1 MTVQRNPIEPPTGT
15 VTFLFTD
22 VAGSTRLWQEHPTEM
37 DAALAR
43 HDEIMR
49 ATIGAHR
56 GYIFSTAG
64 DAFAASFARPGDA
77 VDAAVEAQQGLAAEP
92 WPSDAAI
99 LVRMG
104 IHTGE
109 AVERGGDYFG
119 PTLNLGARIMS
130 AGHGGQV
137 LISAIMASV
146 VAPSKHVLTDLGEHD
161 LRDID
166 GTQRVFQVVG
176 EAMRTDF
183 PPIRS
188 LNRTKHRLPS
198 QRSSFVGRELEVAK
212 TRSLLATS
220 RLVTLTGS
228 GGCGKTRVAI
238 EAAAAEVDAFR
249 DGVFFVDLARSGDG
263 SGVAESFALAL
274 DFAPN
279 GERPLPLQVI
289 SRIASKS
296 VLLVVDNCEH
306 VLDDI
311 AELLDDLLAS
321 CPNTR
326 VLATSREAIELDGEQ
341 TFRLPSLH
349 VDSGSNDDLRPPSV
363 RLFLERAAE
372 SGAEVSPSD
381 DGVITEICRR
391 LDGLPLAIEL
401 AAARTGVLS
410 PSQILERL
418 DDRFTLL
425 TGGRRRTRGRQ
436 QTLEAAIDWSYDLLG
451 PVEQDALRRLSVM
464 PAAFDLDLATAVVA
478 TTPAAALNLVS
489 TLVSRSLLQTVRG
502 EASGAVRYRL
512 LETIRVYAYQRL
524 LDAGDAEASR
534 DRHAEHIAVR
544 LDALTDVPV
553 DLVPDLVLLADDV
566 LSAIDWCRSRNQTNT
581 GARIVSVAAPIF
593 IARGMKDRGRELCE
607 WAQTVDDQVLRSKV
621 LIALAF
627 LAIAFQYRD
636 RPAYRIA
643 RDSLDSAGN
652 MTVGWRMRA
661 HWLRAATYFLFD
673 LDRCEA
679 EIKRAYQLA
688 GSPEDAI
695 GLAYI
700 DASLKQFRGDHLGAI
715 QILKGLPT
723 PDAAAGMML
732 GAAHASLLLALSLA
746 EEPEEVTR
754 MLDAAASARDGWRNR
769 ARRGDQWTL
778 SYEIGRIV
786 ALGYLGEIDQAR
798 RGLVDAASLL
808 GVERLPG
815 LDGDLLV
822 AAAMLSVYDNDPER
836 ASGLLGAANNLRS
849 HYAIC
854 LYMEAHERI
863 HGRPEGD
870 LSTARMTT
878 MHQRLDWQN
887 PVRTRAA
894 RAMLDDELA
903 RLTTL
908 A

>member
-1 MTVQRNPIEPPTGT
+1 MDRRNPVEPPTGT

-22 VAGSTRLWQEHPTEM
+22 VEGSTRLWQEHPEAM
-37 DAALAR
+37 AVALAR

-49 ATIGAHR
+49 AAITAHQ
-56 GYIFSTAG
+56 GYVFSTAG
-64 DAFAASFARPGDA
+64 DAFAAAFARPGDA
-77 VDAAVEAQQGLAAEP
+77 IDASVEVQQGLAAEA
-92 WPSDAAI
+92 WPADVPI
-99 LVRMG
+99 VVRMG

-137 LISAIMASV
+137 LMSATTAGL
-146 VAPSKHVLTDLGEHD
+146 VAPSKHLLTDLGEHD

-166 GTQRVFQVVG
+166 GTQRVFQVLG
-176 EAMRTDF
+176 EAVRADF

-188 LNRTKHRLPS
+188 LNRTRHRLPS
-198 QRSSFVGRELEVAK
+198 QRSSFVGREVEVAK
-212 TRSLLATS
+212 TRSLLRTS

-238 EAAAAEVDAFR
+238 EAAAAEVDTFR
-249 DGVFFVDLARSGDG
+249 DGVFFVDLARTGDG
-263 SGVAESFALAL
+263 SGVAESFTLAL

-279 GERPLPLQVI
+279 GERSLPAQVI
-289 SRIASKS
+289 DRIATKS

-306 VLDDI
+306 VLDDV
-311 AELLDDLLAS
+311 AELLDVLLAA

-341 TFRLPSLH
+341 TFRLPSLD
-349 VDSGSNDDLRPPSV
+349 VDTGTTDDARPPSV

-372 SGAEVSPSD
+372 NGAELDPSED
-381 DGVITEICRR
+381 AVIAEICRR

-436 QTLEAAIDWSYDLLG
+436 QTLETTIDWSYDLLG
-451 PVEQDALRRLSVM
+451 LIEQDALRRLSVM
-464 PAAFDLDLATAVVA
+464 PAAFDLDLATAVIA
-478 TTPAAALNLVS
+478 TKPAEALNLVS
-489 TLVSRSLLQTVRG
+489 SLVSRSLLQTVRDD
-502 EASGAVRYRL
+502 ASGALRYRL

-524 LDAGDAEASR
+524 LDADDAEATR

-553 DLVPDLVLLADDV
+553 DLVPELVLLADDV
-566 LSAIDWCRSRNQTNT
+566 LSAIDWCRSRSQTTT

-593 IARGMKDRGRELCE
+593 AARGMKDRGRELCE
-607 WAQTVDDQVLRSKV
+607 WAETVDDQVLRSRV

-627 LAIAFQYRD
+627 LAIAFQYSD
-636 RPAYRIA
+636 RPASRVA
-643 RDSLDSAGN
+643 RDSLASAGEV
-652 MTVGWRMRA
+652 TVGWRMRA
-661 HWLRAATYFLFD
+661 HWFRAATYFLFD

-679 EIKRAYQLA
+679 EIERAHQLT
-688 GSPEDAI
+688 GSQEDAI
-695 GLAYI
+695 GLAFI
-700 DASLKQFRGDHLGAI
+700 DAALKQFRGDHLGAI
-715 QILKGLPT
+715 QILKGLRT
-723 PDAAAGMML
+723 PDAAAGMMS

-746 EEPEEVTR
+746 EEREEVTR
-754 MLDAAASARDGWRNR
+754 TLDAAAGARDGWRNR

-778 SYEIGRIV
+778 SFEIGRVV
-786 ALGYLGEIDQAR
+786 ALGYLGEIDRAR
-798 RGLVDAASLL
+798 RDLVDAASLL
-808 GVERLPG
+808 GGKRLPG

-822 AAAMLSVYDNDPER
+822 AAAMLCLYDNDPER
-836 ASGLLGAANNLRS
+836 ATVLLGAVNNVRS

-854 LYMEAHERI
+854 LYMEAYERI
-863 HGRPEGD
+863 HGRPDGD
-870 LSTARMTT
+870 LATARMAVL
-878 MHQRLDWQN
+878 HKLFDQQN
-887 PVRTRAA
+887 PARTRAA

-903 RLTTL
+903 RLTDLT
-908 A
+908 